1 MVMQMYNALSILISA
16 TQKGNVAAT
25 MGSHELLV
33 TELLLCNM
41 FEEMKPEEIAAVLS
55 CLVCESK
62 SNIDLEQIK
71 EPNLINVYIKGI
83 QIFHI
88 A

>member
-1 MVMQMYNALSILISA
+1 
-16 TQKGNVAAT
+16 

-71 EPNLINVYIKGI
+71 EQSLISVNIKSIKNIPYCLNIKLLLLFLGNE
-83 QIFHI
+83 FNKTKT
-88 A
+88 